1 MRTGALEEGT
11 EQAEERE
18 SGMKTEEETR
28 VAKMVRGSRSRRI
41 QMVTQSPVRTVPQGR
56 EVPWWRFLSTKP

>member
-28 VAKMVRGSRSRRI
+28 VAKMVRGARADPGAGGSR
-41 QMVTQSPVRTVPQGR
+41 
-56 EVPWWRFLSTKP
+56 W